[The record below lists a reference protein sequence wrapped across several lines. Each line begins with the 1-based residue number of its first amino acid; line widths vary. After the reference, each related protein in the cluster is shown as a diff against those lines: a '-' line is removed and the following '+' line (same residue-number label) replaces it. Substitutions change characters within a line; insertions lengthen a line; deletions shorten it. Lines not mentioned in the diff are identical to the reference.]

1 MRSSGVCYI
10 TRRCTA
16 VGNVPHLA
24 VQGVSTVFVLIA
36 RFGHTDGDSLLYIEI
51 VIFNQNK
58 LLTPFFQFLFFNEN
72 VLLTHTL
79 HSKVR
84 YISFRC
90 ERLPMFG
97 ESLIFVA

>member
-1 MRSSGVCYI
+1 MRASGVCYI

-51 VIFNQNK
+51 GIFNENE

-72 VLLTHTL
+72 ELLTHTL

>member
-1 MRSSGVCYI
+1 MGTPY
-10 TRRCTA
+10 
-16 VGNVPHLA
+16 
-24 VQGVSTVFVLIA
+24 
-36 RFGHTDGDSLLYIEI
+36 YIEI
-51 VIFNQNK
+51 VIFNENE
-58 LLTPFFQFLFFNEN
+58 LF
-72 VLLTHTL
+72 THTL

>member
-1 MRSSGVCYI
+1 M
-10 TRRCTA
+10 
-16 VGNVPHLA
+16 GNVPHLA
-24 VQGVSTVFVLIA
+24 VQGASTVFVLIA

-51 VIFNQNK
+51 GIFNENE

-84 YISFRC
+84 YISLTPFSMRTYF
-90 ERLPMFG
+90 LLTPY
-97 ESLIFVA
+97 SHLA